1 MSTKENPAPRANAES
16 RAEPIDHSTRKGIT
30 TEGARPDFAAG
41 YIATRYGLSAG
52 WAALV
57 ARLAEIGGALA

>member
-1 MSTKENPAPRANAES
+1 MKANERPAPRANAES
-16 RAEPIDHSTRKGIT
+16 RAEPTYHSTRIRIT
-30 TEGARPDFAAG
+30 TEDARPDFAAR
-41 YIATRYGLSAG
+41 YIATRYGLSAR